1 MLCRAI
7 RTIPSN
13 VLIPAYIIPS
23 RGMVT
28 EKQLK
33 DRIKSVISIQKI
45 TSAMKMVAAVKLRTS
60 QVRLEIAREFSQD
73 IEKIWEVENE
83 DTEDLVVAIAADSGL
98 CGAVN
103 SNIVRGMRDDIK
115 DGEQKILI
123 LGERARPGLERMFSN
138 RFTTT
143 LSALANNKVMS
154 FQNAAVMADIWLER
168 KFDKTLIYFNYFKS
182 MISYITTRMPFLSFE
197 KSNEDLSSFYPYEI
211 EGDNEVMQ
219 NLYEFRGA
227 VSLFHCLAEN
237 ETSVLSSRMNAM
249 DNSSKNASEMIDDL
263 SLKMNRARQAKITTE
278 LIEIISGAQAVDEG
292 N

>member
-33 DRIKSVISIQKI
+33 DRIKSVVSIQKI

-73 IEKIWEVENE
+73 IEKIWEVENK

-103 SNIVRGMRDDIK
+103 SNIVRGVRDDIMNGK
-115 DGEQKILI
+115 QKILI

-154 FQNAAVMADIWLER
+154 FRNAGVMADIWLEK

-182 MISYITTRMPFLSFE
+182 MISYITTRTPFLSFE
-197 KSNEDLSSFYPYEI
+197 KSNEDLSSFYPFEI
-211 EGDNEVMQ
+211 EGDNEVLQ

-249 DNSSKNASEMIDDL
+249 DNSSKNASEMIDEL

-292 N
+292 S

>member
-292 N
+292 S